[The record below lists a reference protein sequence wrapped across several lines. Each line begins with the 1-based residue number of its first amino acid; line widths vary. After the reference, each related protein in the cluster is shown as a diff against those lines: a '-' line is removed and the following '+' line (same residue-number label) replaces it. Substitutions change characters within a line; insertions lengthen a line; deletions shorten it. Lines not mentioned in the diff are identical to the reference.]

1 MYSFKRTRGGA
12 ITDQYGGFG
21 NRGDGRRLSL
31 ASGIILLL
39 WLVYTVIYTL
49 PLHNALSAALEI
61 IPGALGLSV
70 LIVGLGFTPEE
81 CYLRLRPI
89 SKQGFTV
96 LMSFLLVLLPILLTG
111 RWVGWNWTAGLIY
124 APANGI
130 AQELF
135 FRASLLPITIRL
147 FRHNRLLAVLVQSAL
162 FTIWHIPLAFTTAPL
177 TGAIAVV
184 IVTFIGGM
192 AWGWQVQRDRT
203 VYWAMCQHIVYL
215 ILMSLFVWE

>member
-1 MYSFKRTRGGA
+1 MADSEIEGKR
-12 ITDQYGGFG
+12 
-21 NRGDGRRLSL
+21 RRLGL
-31 ASGIILLL
+31 ATGIILVL
-39 WLVYTVIYTL
+39 WAIYTVVYTL
-49 PLHNALSAALEI
+49 PLDDALSAALEI
-61 IPGALGLSV
+61 IPGVLGLTV
-70 LIVGLGFTPEE
+70 LTMGIGFKPGE
-81 CYLRLRPI
+81 CYLRLGPI
-89 SKQGFTV
+89 SKKGLAL
-96 LMSFLLVLLPILLTG
+96 LMSFFIVLIPILLTG

-124 APANGI
+124 APASGI

-147 FRHNRLLAVLVQSAL
+147 FERSRLLAVAVQSAL
-162 FTIWHIPLAFTTAPL
+162 FAIWHVPLAFTTAPL

-192 AWGWQVQRDRT
+192 VWGWQVQHDRT